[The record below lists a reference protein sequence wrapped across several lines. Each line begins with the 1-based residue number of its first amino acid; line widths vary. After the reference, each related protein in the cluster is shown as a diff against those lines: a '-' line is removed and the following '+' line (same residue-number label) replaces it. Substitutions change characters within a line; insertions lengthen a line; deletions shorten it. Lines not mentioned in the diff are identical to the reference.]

1 MIVGMASETGN
12 PQHAADHRLTIQNR
26 LAEIA
31 TVTDALDSFAAA
43 NSVPETITWR
53 FQLALEELLRNI
65 VAHAYADSNEHEIEI
80 RFQCDGS
87 AFSATVADD
96 GIPFN
101 PLHSEAPDLSEALD
115 EREIGGLGIH
125 LARNVVEKMDYAWDE
140 GKNVVTIQSAIVE
153 P

>member
-12 PQHAADHRLTIQNR
+12 PQRAAVHRLTIQNR

-31 TVTDALDSFAAA
+31 TVTDALDTFAEA

-65 VAHAYADSNEHEIEI
+65 VAHAYADSQMHEIEI
-80 RFQCDGS
+80 QFQCNGS
-87 AFSATVADD
+87 TFIATVIDD

-101 PLHSEAPDLSEALD
+101 PLNADPPDLSEALD

-125 LARNVVEKMDYAWDE
+125 LARNVVEEMVYAWDT
-140 GKNVVTIQSAIVE
+140 GKNVVTLQSAIEV